1 MDFSPENFI
10 KLMIEEKVQTYREL
24 NRCAVPGQIVMAGS
38 SLMEQFP
45 INELMMNLGR
55 TEIVYNRGMSAFT
68 TAQYMD
74 VLDACVLELKPSK
87 VFINIGTNDIGAT
100 ADWRVTLVRNYREIL
115 TRIQKELPAC
125 RIFVMAYYPVADTE
139 EPFQSQDAAEPRT
152 LENVHQANQLVEKL
166 AEELGLEFI
175 SINEAIETPEGY
187 LRSELAKDPV
197 HMWPGAYRL
206 LLEKLIPYFE
216 T

>member
-10 KLMIEEKVQTYREL
+10 KQMIEEKVQTYREL

-45 INELMMNLGR
+45 INELMMDLGR
-55 TEIVYNRGMSAFT
+55 TETVYNRGMSAFT
-68 TAQYMD
+68 TAQYME

-100 ADWRVTLVRNYREIL
+100 ADWRETLIRNYREIL
-115 TRIQKELPAC
+115 TRIQGSLPAC
-125 RIFVMAYYPVADTE
+125 KIYVMAYYPVTNAD

-166 AEELGLEFI
+166 AKELGLEFI
-175 SINEAIETPEGY
+175 NINEAIQDPDGY

-206 LLEKLIPYFE
+206 LLDRLIPYFE
-216 T
+216 A